1 MAKQSEVW
9 KRLCTKH
16 SHERTTY
23 GAFTLARE
31 TKHAGQRELFGSR
44 LNAAPQQHV
53 HLPADSLQPRKICRH
68 TSTSEIIMASRRD
81 RPESEYDSDDMSAGA
96 RLMRYYV
103 SDELRPN
110 TPGRSSSSTA
120 GAESQQSA
128 NISAEQDVATD
139 SRVPRSTGKPA
150 SVVESATKPESKS
163 NKEDKDDDG
172 DDEDEDGDDGDN
184 TIFRDDLAN
193 FKGDVVFDIVGRYS
207 HQDILKK
214 IAKFHPQATF
224 GQKQLTWR
232 IANTIVSRANKQGV
246 TKLKVRAELD
256 AMRIANGVEFPANY
270 RPKSQGKKA
279 ERDGK
284 GHATLVDD
292 DDDVS

>member
-1 MAKQSEVW
+1 
-9 KRLCTKH
+9 
-16 SHERTTY
+16 
-23 GAFTLARE
+23 
-31 TKHAGQRELFGSR
+31 
-44 LNAAPQQHV
+44 
-53 HLPADSLQPRKICRH
+53 
-68 TSTSEIIMASRRD
+68 MASHRGN
-81 RPESEYDSDDMSAGA
+81 PEPEYDSDDMSAGA

-120 GAESQQSA
+120 RAESQQSA

-150 SVVESATKPESKS
+150 FVAESATKPESK
-163 NKEDKDDDG
+163 NTREIEDNDDDDDDG
-172 DDEDEDGDDGDN
+172 DDDDDEDGDADD
-184 TIFRDDLAN
+184 TIFRGDLTK

-232 IANTIVSRANKQGV
+232 IANTIVSRANRQGV

-256 AMRIANGVEFPANY
+256 AMRIANGVEFPTNY
-270 RPKSQGKKA
+270 RPKSQGKHG

-284 GHATLVDD
+284 EDATPSDGD
-292 DDDVS
+292 GDNS